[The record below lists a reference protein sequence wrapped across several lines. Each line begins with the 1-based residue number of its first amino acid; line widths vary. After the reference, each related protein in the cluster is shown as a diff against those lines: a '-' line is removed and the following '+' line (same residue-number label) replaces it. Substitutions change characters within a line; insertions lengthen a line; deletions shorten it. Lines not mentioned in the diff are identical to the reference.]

1 MAATDGPQCF
11 VAGGFDAVFDRH
23 IAFPCQLRQQ
33 IQLLVVHAIGPR
45 ADHQSRN
52 PGMSQRFGIKLPKP
66 CDRSVRIGK
75 RLEIDQTKPFIP
87 PSGRMES
94 DSLVDLPRQALP
106 GRTVGRGERPVVT
119 ERTPLRS
126 DRSVPVGTAQAGI
139 HRDLTHP
146 AAEMSPAIRRVAV
159 PGSAVA
165 PRIDPGFHS
174 EHYNPQS
181 EGL

>member
-23 IAFPCQLRQQ
+23 IVFPRQLRQQ

-52 PGMSQRFGIKLPKP
+52 PGMIQRFGIKLPKSR
-66 CDRSVRIGK
+66 DRSVRIGK
-75 RLEIDQTKPFIP
+75 RLEIGQTKPFVP

-106 GRTVGRGERPVVT
+106 GRTVGRVNALLSQNVHPPIRSFRPGWDSLPAST
-119 ERTPLRS
+119 AILRTRPPKCR
-126 DRSVPVGTAQAGI
+126 RQY
-139 HRDLTHP
+139 
-146 AAEMSPAIRRVAV
+146 AA
-159 PGSAVA
+159 
-165 PRIDPGFHS
+165 
-174 EHYNPQS
+174 
-181 EGL
+181 

>member
-1 MAATDGPQCF
+1 MEGNGYQVTWTYGHLCTLKEPDDYTPMWKRWSLSALPM
-11 VAGGFDAVFDRH
+11 
-23 IAFPCQLRQQ
+23 IP
-33 IQLLVVHAIGPR
+33 
-45 ADHQSRN
+45 
-52 PGMSQRFGIKLPKP
+52 QRFGIKLPKP

-174 EHYNPQS
+174 ERYKPQS
-181 EGL
+181 DGL

>member
-23 IAFPCQLRQQ
+23 IVFPRQLRQQ

-52 PGMSQRFGIKLPKP
+52 PGMIQRFGIKLPKSR
-66 CDRSVRIGK
+66 DRSVRIGK
-75 RLEIDQTKPFIP
+75 RLEIGQTKPFVP

-94 DSLVDLPRQALP
+94 DSLLDLPGDRLLRGGGKITASALTAENTAAVP
-106 GRTVGRGERPVVT
+106 DGA
-119 ERTPLRS
+119 
-126 DRSVPVGTAQAGI
+126 VPVGTAQAGI

-174 EHYNPQS
+174 ERYKPQS
-181 EGL
+181 DGL